1 MGMFRNLLMQQTL
14 AANDLTEVYAYA
26 AQYNVTAAQ
35 VDAIIAEQPAMSDRL
50 IAWKYLIHSLANT
63 GCTPY
68 LVGNGVSYI
77 NTEVLPEQGSDME
90 VVFICNEA
98 NKCMVGS
105 RTDNRND
112 GFIFGNFPAT
122 NKSYIA
128 YGGASNPYTFTNS
141 VRNSQKH
148 TILIVGGSPATITL
162 DASETLSITTKTF
175 SAFFPVY
182 IYTWNSGGAADSR
195 IATSATKISYVKITT
210 RTPDT
215 NTGIKPNKYYGVPYC
230 QNGIYGMLDLTT
242 DTFKASAV
250 QNGLFGYELRDS
262 NNNVVVI

>member
-1 MGMFRNLLMQQTL
+1 MSMFRNLLMQQTL

-26 AQYNVTAAQ
+26 AQYNVTSDQ
-35 VDAIIAEQPAMSDRL
+35 VDAIIAEQPAMRDRL

-77 NTEVLPEQGSDME
+77 NTEILPEQGSDME
-90 VVFICNEA
+90 VAFICNEA
-98 NKCMVGS
+98 NKCMIGS
-105 RTDNRND
+105 RTDNKND
-112 GFIFGNFPAT
+112 GFVFGYFPAV

-141 VRNSQKH
+141 VRDAQKH
-148 TILIVGGSPATITL
+148 IILITGGSPATITL
-162 DASETLSITTKTF
+162 DTSETLSITTKTF
-175 SAFFPVY
+175 ATFSPVY
-182 IYTWNSGGAADSR
+182 IYTWNNRTSVDSR
-195 IATSATKISYVKITT
+195 IATSATKISYVRITT
-210 RTPDT
+210 GTPDA
-215 NTGIKPNKYYGVPYC
+215 NTGVKSNKYYGVPYC

-242 DTFKASAV
+242 DTFKASTV

-262 NNNVVVI
+262 NNNTITL

>member
-1 MGMFRNLLMQQTL
+1 MSMFRNLLMQQTL

-35 VDAIIAEQPAMSDRL
+35 VDAIIAEQPAMRDRL

-90 VVFICNEA
+90 VAFICNEA
-98 NKCMVGS
+98 NKCMIGS
-105 RTDNRND
+105 RGATSSN
-112 GFIFGNFPAT
+112 GFIFGYFSST
-122 NKSYIA
+122 DKSYVA
-128 YGGASNPYTFTNS
+128 YGGASSNYTFASNLRDTN
-141 VRNSQKH
+141 KH
-148 TILIVGGSPATITL
+148 VVKIIGSNPATITL
-162 DASETLSITTKTF
+162 DSDAPLSITTGTF
-175 SAFFPVY
+175 STFYPIF
-182 IYTWNSGGAADSR
+182 IFTWNNKASADTS
-195 IATSATKISYVKITT
+195 IATSKTKISYVRITT
-210 RTPDT
+210 STPDA

-262 NNNVVVI
+262 NNNTITI

>member
-1 MGMFRNLLMQQTL
+1 MQQTL

-35 VDAIIAEQPAMSDRL
+35 VDAIIAEQPAMRDRL

-105 RTDNRND
+105 RSSKSGKNDN
-112 GFIFGNFPAT
+112 GFIFGYFPAV

-128 YGGASNPYTFTNS
+128 YGGVSSVYTFTNS
-141 VRNSQKH
+141 VRNAQKH
-148 TILIVGGSPATITL
+148 TILITGGSPATITL
-162 DASETLSITTKTF
+162 DASESLSITTSTF
-175 SAFFPVY
+175 TSFYPVF
-182 IYTWNSGGAADSR
+182 IYTWANNNAADGR
-195 IATSATKISYVKITT
+195 IATSATKISYVRITT
-210 RTPDT
+210 GAPDA
-215 NTGIKPNKYYGVPYC
+215 NTGVKPNKYYGVPYSL
-230 QNGIYGMLDLTT
+230 NGVYGMLDLTT

-262 NNNVVVI
+262 NNNVITL

>member
-105 RTDNRND
+105 RDTRYKS
-112 GFIFGNFPAT
+112 GFLFGYFYEEA
-122 NKSYIA
+122 KGYIA
-128 YGGASNPYTFTNS
+128 YGGSSDKYTFANS
-141 VRNSQKH
+141 VCNTQKH
-148 TILIVGGSPATITL
+148 TILITGGSPATITL
-162 DASETLSITTKTF
+162 DMSEPSSISTSKFTSF
-175 SAFFPVY
+175 RPVF
-182 IYTWNSGGAADSR
+182 IYTWNTSGGADNR
-195 IATSATKISYVKITT
+195 IATSKTKISYVRITT
-210 RTPDT
+210 RTPDAI
-215 NTGIKPNKYYGVPYC
+215 TGVKPNKYYGVPYC

-250 QNGLFGYELRDS
+250 QNGLFSYELRDS

>member
-35 VDAIIAEQPAMSDRL
+35 VDAIIAEQPAMRDRL

-98 NKCMVGS
+98 SKCMIGS
-105 RTDNRND
+105 RSGTKNN
-112 GFIFGNFPAT
+112 GFVFGYFAAE
-122 NKSYIA
+122 NKAYIA

-141 VRNSQKH
+141 VRNPQKH
-148 TILIVGGSPATITL
+148 TILITGSSPATITL

-175 SAFFPVY
+175 SAFYPVY
-182 IYTWNSGGAADSR
+182 IYTWNNSDVADSR
-195 IATSATKISYVKITT
+195 IATSKTKISYVRITT
-210 RTPDT
+210 RTPDA
-215 NTGIKPNKYYGVPYC
+215 NTGVKPNKYYGVPYC

>member
-14 AANDLTEVYAYA
+14 AANDLTEVYDYA

-35 VDAIIAEQPAMSDRL
+35 VDAIIAEQPAIRDRL

-98 NKCMVGS
+98 NKCMIGS

-112 GFIFGNFPAT
+112 GFIFGNFPAV

-141 VRNSQKH
+141 VRNARKH
-148 TILIVGGSPATITL
+148 SILIAGGSPATITL

-175 SAFFPVY
+175 SAFSPVY
-182 IYTWNSGGAADSR
+182 IYTWNSGGVADSR

-210 RTPDT
+210 GTPDA
-215 NTGIKPNKYYGVPYC
+215 NTGINPNKYYGVPYC

>member
-1 MGMFRNLLMQQTL
+1 MSTFRNLLMQQTL

-35 VDAIIAEQPAMSDRL
+35 VDAIIAEQPAMRDRL

-68 LVGNGVSYI
+68 LLGDGTAYI

-90 VVFICNEA
+90 VAFICNEA
-98 NKCMVGS
+98 NKCMIGG
-105 RTDNRND
+105 RDTAYEN
-112 GFIFGNFPAT
+112 GFIFGYFSAV
-122 NKSYIA
+122 NKAYVA
-128 YGGASNPYTFTNS
+128 YGGRSSVCTFTNS

-148 TILIVGGSPATITL
+148 TILITGGSTATITL
-162 DASETLSITTKTF
+162 DASETLSITTGTF
-175 SAFFPVY
+175 TAFFPVF
-182 IYTWNSGGAADSR
+182 IYTWNTRSGADSR
-195 IATSATKISYVKITT
+195 IATSATKISYVRITT
-210 RTPDT
+210 GTPNA
-215 NTGIKPNKYYGVPYC
+215 NTGVKPNKYYGVPYC

-262 NNNVVVI
+262 NNNTITI

>member
-1 MGMFRNLLMQQTL
+1 MSTFRNLLMQQTL

-26 AQYNVTAAQ
+26 AQYNVTSDQ
-35 VDAIIAEQPAMSDRL
+35 VDAIIAEQPAMRDRL

-68 LVGNGVSYI
+68 LLGDGAGYI

-90 VVFICNEA
+90 VAFICNEA
-98 NKCMVGS
+98 DKCMVGG
-105 RTDNRND
+105 RTDNKNN
-112 GFIFGNFPAT
+112 GFIFGFFYEE
-122 NKSYIA
+122 NKGYLA
-128 YGGASNPYTFTNS
+128 YGGMSYRYTFANS
-141 VRNSQKH
+141 IRNTQKH
-148 TILIVGGSPATITL
+148 TILITGGYPATITL
-162 DASETLSITTKTF
+162 DMSEPSSISTKKSTF
-175 SAFFPVY
+175 FFPVF
-182 IYTWNSGGAADSR
+182 IYTWNNGGVADSR
-195 IATSATKISYVKITT
+195 IATSATKISYVRITT
-210 RTPDT
+210 GTPDA

-262 NNNVVVI
+262 NNNTITI

>member
-35 VDAIIAEQPAMSDRL
+35 VDAIIAEQPAMRDRL

-63 GCTPY
+63 DCTPY
-68 LVGNGVSYI
+68 LVGDGAGYI

-98 NKCMVGS
+98 SKCMIGS

-112 GFIFGNFPAT
+112 GFIFGNFPAA

-128 YGGASNPYTFTNS
+128 YGGRSNVCTFTNS
-141 VRNSQKH
+141 VRNPQKH
-148 TILIVGGSPATITL
+148 TILITGSSPATITL
-162 DASETLSITTKTF
+162 DASETLSISTGTF
-175 SAFFPVY
+175 TSFFPVY
-182 IYTWNSGGAADSR
+182 IYTWNNSDGADER

-210 RTPDT
+210 GTPDA
-215 NTGIKPNKYYGVPYC
+215 NTGVKPNKYYGVPYC

-262 NNNVVVI
+262 NNNVITL